1 MLPSAIALLPTPT
14 VADSRGTRNATA
26 GRTGPGHHDGW
37 TLSDVAFADRWA
49 QYGPAIRRWETAL
62 GRPAP
67 EPTVTGK
74 RGGQRLSGRFT
85 EWLMGLPDGWVS
97 DLVDNNAAVRICGNG
112 VVPQQA
118 IAAYSSLAALTTG
131 AAA

>member
-1 MLPSAIALLPTPT
+1 MRLLPTPW
-14 VADSRGTRNATA
+14 ASEAAKGGPNQRGSSGDLTLTSSVMLLPAPTA
-26 GRTGPGHHDGW
+26 
-37 TLSDVAFADRWA
+37 ADRWG
-49 QYGPAIRRWETAL
+49 QYAAAIRRWETIL

-118 IAAYSSLAALTTG
+118 IAAYGCLLAHPRQETP
-131 AAA
+131 

>member
-1 MLPSAIALLPTPT
+1 MRLLPTPT

-26 GRTGPGHHDGW
+26 GRTGSGHHDGW
-37 TLSDVAFADRWA
+37 TLSDVAHADRWG
-49 QYGPAIRRWETAL
+49 QYSPAIRRWETVL

-118 IAAYSSLAALTTG
+118 LAAYFELSREAS
-131 AAA
+131 